1 MASYDYNPTV
11 PYTNVNSASG
21 SLLTFF
27 SPTGFPSTS
36 ATPSGTWD
44 PNGPLSPTL
53 NAVQPGWYANGK
65 GLNNSIVQ
73 ALTGQGTNMVNV
85 QVNQGG
91 ALPGNTY
98 TFSYR
103 PYAMPFNASPTVGPA
118 AFLSTNL
125 NSRITSYDMLAERI
139 FFQLGA
145 PLVNLEIACNAAYD
159 MIAYAIELFT
169 RFTPGT
175 EELLIF
181 DSNLY
186 TTGQGIKLDTLINY
200 TPELSALSSTFQ
212 SGWDY
217 DLNSYRKVIDIYNF
231 QEGTNEGVNTLFTI
245 EQSLAQQMHFAYSL
259 GSKAFDLIT
268 WHVLKDWLKT
278 REKLFAMKQYVR
290 FDPRTQ
296 VLRIAPEPNLP
307 MNNRYFACVG
317 VYLER
322 PIKDLVKERWVMEYA
337 KALIKIAIANTRGKF
352 GGTQLFGSGT
362 LQYQELMRQGTE
374 EKKALEDELK
384 SGRQEDQTPPLFFL
398 G

>member
-1 MASYDYNPTV
+1 MAYNYNPT
-11 PYTNVNSASG
+11 PAYTNVYSTSG
-21 SLLTFF
+21 STLNFF
-27 SPTGFPSTS
+27 SSVGFPLSGGNP
-36 ATPSGTWD
+36 PSIND
-44 PNGPLSPTL
+44 
-53 NAVQPGWYANGK
+53 VKIGWFANGN
-65 GLNNSIVQ
+65 GINNSTVQ
-73 ALTGQGTNMVNV
+73 GISGQNSNLITV
-85 QVNQGG
+85 QIDQ
-91 ALPGNTY
+91 AAAKPASTY
-98 TFSYR
+98 SFSQLQYVA
-103 PYAMPFNASPTVGPA
+103 PSAVSTVGPA

-125 NSRITSYDMLAERI
+125 NNRIQSYDMLAERI

-145 PLVNLEIACNAAYD
+145 PLINLEIACNAAYD

-186 TTGQGIKLDTLINY
+186 TPGQGIKLSTLINY
-200 TPELSALSSTFQ
+200 TPEISAWDSTFQ

-217 DLNSYRKVIDIYNF
+217 DMNDYRRVIDIYNF

-245 EQSLAQQMHFAYSL
+245 EQSMAQQMHFAYSL

-278 REKLFAMKQYVR
+278 REKLFAQKQYCR

-296 VLRIAPEPNLP
+296 VLRITPEPNTKAA
-307 MNNRYFACVG
+307 NGYRYWGCVG

-352 GGTQLFGSGT
+352 GGTQLFGQGSI
-362 LQYQELMRQGTE
+362 QYQELMNQGVT

-384 SGRQEDQTPPLFFL
+384 SGVSEVQEPPLFFL